1 MNGKPDLSRLRI
13 PESQRRRRRRVRPS
27 LLLLAALLAG
37 AFLTR
42 GSWWPAW
49 ERLRLPRVETAR
61 AVATAAGAAP
71 AGALVA
77 NGYVVAQRQ
86 AALAPKTA
94 GKLEEILVDE
104 GSAVEAGQ
112 VLARLE
118 HRDLDA
124 QLARARAEVA
134 RVEAEAER
142 QRAAAEQVAAETEE
156 ARDGLRA
163 AEAARAQA
171 EAALVETEREAAR
184 TAALLASGAGTKAE
198 AEAAEAA
205 LAIARARLDE
215 TRAREASARNRLA
228 SLGAQARAVGAS
240 ERAAA
245 AAVEARRAEVA
256 LLEAQ
261 LEYVTIRA
269 PFRGVV
275 IRKEAEIGEVVA
287 PIAGGAQSRVA
298 VFTVVDMESLMVE
311 ADVNEAYIRRIAPGQ
326 RARIVLDA
334 QPDRVLP
341 GRVHKVVPTADRQKA
356 TVEVKVAF
364 DALEPGIVPE
374 TGARVA
380 FLEGDEQ
387 AAAPRARILIPEAAL
402 ADDGSVWVV
411 RDGVARRRAIEAGER
426 RDGRVEVLRGLA
438 EGEEVVVGGGA
449 RLSDGDRV
457 RVEGR

>member
-1 MNGKPDLSRLRI
+1 MNQKPDLSRLRI
-13 PESQRRRRRRVRPS
+13 PESQRVRRRRIRPS
-27 LLLLAALLAG
+27 LVLAAILLAAAFFARG
-37 AFLTR
+37 A
-42 GSWWPAW
+42 WQPALEGLW
-49 ERLRLPRVETAR
+49 LPRVETAR
-61 AVATAAGAAP
+61 AVSTAAGAAP
-71 AGALVA
+71 PGALVA

-94 GKLEEILVDE
+94 GKLEEIFVDE

-112 VLARLE
+112 ALARLE

-134 RVEAEAER
+134 RVEAERER
-142 QRAAAEQVAAETEE
+142 QRAAAEQVAAEAGE

-171 EAALVETEREAAR
+171 EAALVEAERQAAR
-184 TAALLASGAGTKAE
+184 TAALVASGAGTKAE
-198 AEAAEAA
+198 ADAADAS
-205 LAIARARLDE
+205 LAIARARLEE
-215 TRAREASARNRLA
+215 TRAREASARGRLA
-228 SLGAQARAVGAS
+228 SLAAQARAAAAS

-245 AAVEARRAEVA
+245 STVDARRADVA

-261 LEYVTIRA
+261 LEYATIRA

-275 IRKEAEIGEVVA
+275 IRKEAEVGEVVA
-287 PIAGGAQSRVA
+287 PIAGGVQSRVA
-298 VFTVVDMESLMVE
+298 VFTVVDMDSLMVE
-311 ADVNEAYIRRIAPGQ
+311 ADVNEAYVRRIAPGQ

-334 QPDRVLP
+334 QPDRVYP
-341 GRVHKVVPTADRQKA
+341 GRVHKIVPTADRQKA

-364 DALEPGIVPE
+364 DAPEPGIVPE

-380 FLEGDEQ
+380 FLEGEEES
-387 AAAPRARILIPEAAL
+387 AAPRARILIPEAAL
-402 ADDGSVWVV
+402 AGEGFVWVV
-411 RDGVARRRAIEAGER
+411 RDGVARRRAIETGER
-426 RDGRVEVLRGLA
+426 REGRVEVLRGLA

-457 RVEGR
+457 RVAGR